1 MKQVRGQIVELDR
14 RPTIE
19 IDGVYYIIGNMPE
32 VGSIIFGDIVLVEYD
47 PEDQFCTVKVPQLV
61 YQVLSEDGNDAG
73 NDRHMGIFNCRVN
86 AEEWLS
92 ELKEYCP
99 GETFTIVKKELT

>member
-1 MKQVRGQIVELDR
+1 L
-14 RPTIE
+14 
-19 IDGVYYIIGNMPE
+19 N
-32 VGSIIFGDIVLVEYD
+32 
-47 PEDQFCTVKVPQLV
+47 
-61 YQVLSEDGNDAG
+61 EDGNDAG